1 MVDASPLPATPTFCS
16 VRMNGSGKGK
26 VGRKKREGGRCRGWG
41 RGGGYVS
48 WPDRAFYT
56 GHIPSSLRLAGTQQP
71 VISNPINIIIIAAHT
86 LARLTSNLLS
96 LQLRAIVIIP
106 IVIISNQLGWRHHD
120 QFGKAITCHQL
131 LGVLHLVLAEVWQLL
146 QNQPSPQLEPCAIEL
161 QKHLMNF
168 VFVSF
173 LYS

>member
-1 MVDASPLPATPTFCS
+1 M
-16 VRMNGSGKGK
+16 GQ
-26 VGRKKREGGRCRGWG
+26 GRGRWDEKRGRGGVLEDGEGGGCREGG
-41 RGGGYVS
+41 S

-106 IVIISNQLGWRHHD
+106 IVIISNQIGWRHHD

-131 LGVLHLVLAEVWQLL
+131 LGVMHLVLAEVWQLL

-161 QKHLMNF
+161 QKHLMIAE
-168 VFVSF
+168 VC
-173 LYS
+173 